1 MPAATVLPAVS
12 VSELVVLV
20 EVGLKEADMPEGRP
34 ETDKSTLPAN
44 PSAPD
49 TVTALLAVESAARV
63 RLGFDAARLKLGA
76 VTVKLIVVLLA
87 RPPEFPFTSTL
98 YFPAAA
104 DLLAVTTRELVLL
117 VVEGLNVAVTPV
129 GRPDAAR
136 LTLPLKP
143 FFPSTM
149 MVVLPALP
157 PVETVR
163 LLDETARL
171 RLGETVIEL
180 PAEHPLIM
188 TIEEA
193 KHKAIANL
201 NHRGP
206 PGNSLAVRTDNA
218 FIISF
223 HRGPKDRDA
232 PMSTLMDQIE
242 FKNSNTSLSLIRHSF
257 WLLKRTQVI
266 C

>member
-1 MPAATVLPAVS
+1 VLLAVS

-34 ETDKSTLPAN
+34 ETDKSTLPAK

-49 TVTALLAVESAARV
+49 TVTALLAVEFAERV
-63 RLGFDAARLKLGA
+63 RLGFDAARLNLGA
-76 VTVKLIVVLLA
+76 VTVRLIVVLLA

-129 GRPDAAR
+129 GRPDAER

-143 FFPSTM
+143 FCPSTM

-157 PVETVR
+157 PVETVT

-171 RLGETVIEL
+171 RLGETVIKL
-180 PAEHPLIM
+180 PVVHPLIM
-188 TIEEA
+188 TIDEA
-193 KHKAIANL
+193 KHSVIASPNQ
-201 NHRGP
+201 RSP
-206 PGNSLAVRTDNA
+206 PGNALAVRNDNA
-218 FIISF
+218 FITSF
-223 HRGPKDRDA
+223 HRGPRTETPPYRRLWFKSNA
-232 PMSTLMDQIE
+232 KLVMLHYTLLVTYLGYLGE
-242 FKNSNTSLSLIRHSF
+242 HK
-257 WLLKRTQVI
+257 
-266 C
+266 